1 MEKPIE
7 IPSEKIQKA
16 MEDNQIK
23 SDGSVEELKTEQ
35 NAEKC
40 EAFLDNWHEKFRN
53 NENMSDEELLGFARE
68 GQKLWHLE
76 FSDDELYYEARK
88 QLDLEEEK
96 SPYVTEEKLKL
107 FEVLGN
113 TARGKL
119 WANKGFIEHK
129 LLSGEKS
136 ENNEEVEIKTY
147 EEMEQAK
154 KAAGV
159 TDRYE
164 ALKKNLGE
172 AGKDDLLKENL
183 SKEIEIERQTVIK
196 RAEESIREDFKYG
209 YMKYYE
215 IVPIKDDIYGVVLPG
230 LKSKT
235 GNFYLGYNVR
245 FFESKEKAEKAIKEY
260 K

>member
-1 MEKPIE
+1 MNFEQPPMPQQEKEKEEPKVE
-7 IPSEKIQKA
+7 KSEA
-16 MEDNQIK
+16 
-23 SDGSVEELKTEQ
+23 EQ

-40 EAFLDNWHEKFRN
+40 GAFLDDWHEKFRN
-53 NENMSDEELLGFARE
+53 NENMPDEELLRYARE
-68 GQKLWHLE
+68 AQKLWHQE
-76 FSDDELYYEARK
+76 FNDDEQYYEARK
-88 QLDLEEEK
+88 QLDSENEK

-113 TARGKL
+113 TTRGKL
-119 WANKGFIEHK
+119 WADKGFIEHK

-136 ENNEEVEIKTY
+136 EDNKEGEIETY

-164 ALKKNLGE
+164 ALKKNLYE
-172 AGKDDLLKENL
+172 ADDDDVLKENL
-183 SKEIEIERQTVIK
+183 SKEIELERQVITK

-209 YMKYYE
+209 YVKYYE
-215 IVPIKDDIYGVVLPG
+215 IVPVKDDIYGVVLPG

-235 GNFYLGYNVR
+235 GNFYIGYNVR
-245 FFESKEKAEKAIKEY
+245 FFESEDKAKEAIKEY